1 MRSVVVVLPAS
12 IWAMI
17 PMLRVFSSEYCRSTS
32 ASLPPYDSLH
42 EKRGVRLRPP
52 LHFDLS
58 LPAIMRERL
67 VGLRHL
73 VRVFSLLYSG
83 AAVARG
89 VEELAGELLGH
100 AALAPTAGGAD
111 DPPHRQ
117 RGAPVGTHFDRHL
130 IRRPSDP
137 PRLDLDHGLHAVDRG
152 LEHLERVLLAPI
164 LDRHQGLVHD
174 LLGRRLLAADHH
186 DVHEL
191 RHEPAPVLRIRQHF
205 TLGRSRPSHGLTRC
219 ALRCLGAVLGAAL
232 LTARHP
238 GGVERT
244 PDDVVANPREI
255 LDAAGPDHDDRVLLE
270 VVADAWDI
278 RRHLEPVRQPHPRDL
293 AERRVRL
300 LGRRRVDA
308 DADAAL
314 LGTPLHRGRLR
325 LLTHRLTTLMDQL
338 GDGRHDSPSP
348 SRRQNSHFI
357 TLRPCGV
364 NDLGRTIYP
373 ATATDSSASP
383 SGTGGGVSDSTLS
396 SDFTASPPG
405 VSTSTR
411 V

>member
-1 MRSVVVVLPAS
+1 
-12 IWAMI
+12 
-17 PMLRVFSSEYCRSTS
+17 
-32 ASLPPYDSLH
+32 
-42 EKRGVRLRPP
+42 
-52 LHFDLS
+52 
-58 LPAIMRERL
+58 MRERL

-73 VRVFSLLYSG
+73 VRVLSLLYGG

-130 IRRPSDP
+130 IRRPADP
-137 PRLDLDHGLHAVDRG
+137 PRLDLDRGLHVVDRG
-152 LEHLERVLLAPI
+152 FEHLER
-164 LDRHQGLVHD
+164 
-174 LLGRRLLAADHH
+174 
-186 DVHEL
+186 
-191 RHEPAPVLRIRQHF
+191 
-205 TLGRSRPSHGLTRC
+205 
-219 ALRCLGAVLGAAL
+219 
-232 LTARHP
+232 
-238 GGVERT
+238 
-244 PDDVVANPREI
+244 
-255 LDAAGPDHDDRVLLE
+255 
-270 VVADAWDI
+270 
-278 RRHLEPVRQPHPRDL
+278 VRQPHPRDL

-338 GDGRHDSPSP
+338 VDGRHDSPSP

-357 TLRPCGV
+357 TLRPSDV
-364 NDLGRTIYP
+364 NDLRPTTYP
-373 ATATDSSASP
+373 ATATDSSVSPASV
-383 SGTGGGVSDSTLS
+383 TGGVSDSTLS